1 MNHSKA
7 TYIESGTRPKLS
19 DELVPLMNKNIKCSI
34 RLNNSKDAGA
44 PNSDIYLLIKC
55 RLENSLDYLTNK
67 KVNLFTD
74 KEKTFDIID
83 QSKIRLSWNL
93 NNSELCSDTPDW
105 FNKDV
110 NSLLTKKS
118 TSQAYR
124 LPSSLFFMYE
134 GEVLFHYDGFLTIG
148 IHYHSKLRR
157 YGVALNLDLTLYPT
171 DTESD

>member
-1 MNHSKA
+1 MNPSKF
-7 TYIESGTRPKLS
+7 TYIESGTRSKHS

-34 RLNNSKDAGA
+34 RLNNSKDAVA
-44 PNSDIYLLIKC
+44 PNSDIYLLIKY
-55 RLENSLDYLTNK
+55 RLENSLDYFTNK

-74 KEKTFDIID
+74 REKAFDIID

-148 IHYHSKLRR
+148 IHYHSKLRS

-171 DTESD
+171 NTESD